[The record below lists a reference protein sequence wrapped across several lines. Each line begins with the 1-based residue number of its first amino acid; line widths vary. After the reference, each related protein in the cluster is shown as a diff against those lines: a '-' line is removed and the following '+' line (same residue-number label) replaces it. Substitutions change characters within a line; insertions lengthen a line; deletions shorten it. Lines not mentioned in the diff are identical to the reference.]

1 MKYKMICIDMDGTL
15 LGKRKRISERNKN
28 AIKQAHDKGIEI
40 VVTTGRLYNNA
51 AYFSKL
57 LGVDSPVIAANGAI
71 VIDQKNNEVIYECG
85 IPKDECIKILKI
97 LIKYNSFFQF
107 NTRNMIYCNNW
118 ITKTATKS
126 YMTKQH
132 FFEHLQVQ
140 VFVHG
145 HNHYRFPVL
154 MKGAFLRLSTH

>member
-1 MKYKMICIDMDGTL
+1 MYRYGWYL

-71 VIDQKNNEVIYECG
+71 VIDQKIMRLYMNVVF
-85 IPKDECIKILKI
+85 LKMSV
-97 LIKYNSFFQF
+97 LKY
-107 NTRNMIYCNNW
+107 
-118 ITKTATKS
+118 
-126 YMTKQH
+126 
-132 FFEHLQVQ
+132 
-140 VFVHG
+140 
-145 HNHYRFPVL
+145 
-154 MKGAFLRLSTH
+154 

>member
-107 NTRNMIYCNNW
+107 NT
-118 ITKTATKS
+118 
-126 YMTKQH
+126 
-132 FFEHLQVQ
+132 
-140 VFVHG
+140 
-145 HNHYRFPVL
+145 
-154 MKGAFLRLSTH
+154 